1 MTSTIEANLSHI
13 QSHIRSTAIA
23 CGRNPDEI
31 TLIAVS
37 KLNPI
42 ASIQTAIACG
52 QIDFGENR
60 VQELC
65 EKQQILP
72 NVRWHMIGNLQRN
85 KVRFIAPFVHMI
97 HSVDSEKLL
106 MVIEKEAWKQERVIP
121 VLLQIFI
128 SGEATKSGMTEEEAA
143 AIISRY
149 KAFAH
154 VEIKGVMGMAALT
167 EDRDVIRSQFQY
179 LKSVFIRLQSA
190 FSGNHSFTEIS
201 MGMSG
206 DYDIAIEEGATM
218 VRVGSS
224 IFK

>member
-1 MTSTIEANLSHI
+1 MSNSIETNLIRI

-23 CGRNPDEI
+23 CGRNPEEI

-37 KLNPI
+37 KMNPVQ
-42 ASIQTAIACG
+42 SIQTAIACG

-65 EKQQILP
+65 EKQGILP

-85 KVRFIAPFVHMI
+85 KVKFIAPFVHMI

-106 MVIEKEAWKQERVIP
+106 LEIEREAQKLERVIP

-128 SGEATKSGMTEEEAA
+128 SGEDTKSGMTAEEAEH
-143 AIISRY
+143 ILLNHT
-149 KAFAH
+149 AFPH
-154 VEIKGVMGMAALT
+154 IKFKGVMGMAALT
-167 EDRDVIRSQFQY
+167 EDRDLIRAQFKY
-179 LKSVFIRLQSA
+179 LHEVFTQLRTV
-190 FSGNHSFTEIS
+190 FSNRPSFTEIS

-206 DYDIAIEEGATM
+206 DYDIAIEEGATL